1 VIVTRPPDAHA
12 VKRARDGREETAM
25 TMTWKAMRKAL
36 DRDVVLDRLGLER
49 RTPTG
54 DFFTGLGLFSVGVL
68 VGAGLGL
75 MFAPKRGDEM
85 RSALNEAWRNRGRR
99 DQDFQR
105 DLGME
110 APGTAPTTVGGH

>member
-1 VIVTRPPDAHA
+1 M
-12 VKRARDGREETAM
+12 AM
-25 TMTWKAMRKAL
+25 SWKAMQKVL

-75 MFAPKRGDEM
+75 MFAPKRGEEM
-85 RSALNEAWRNRGRR
+85 RSALNEAWRNRGRGGL
-99 DQDFQR
+99 DYQR
-105 DLGME
+105 DLGVE
-110 APGTAPTTVGGH
+110 GAVSPPAGGH